1 LSGVPDVYRLWR
13 WQLSPV
19 AGRLDDDRAIGSA
32 GLLRGGTNRLS
43 RGLAARDD
51 HDSGGHRVEVDDSHH
66 GAPPDR
72 LTTRRLG
79 CLPRIV
85 IYLSCLPACRRMEV
99 GAGREG
105 PARAETSAP
114 DPSEHG
120 WTWDELVRK
129 PGTVQA

>member
-1 LSGVPDVYRLWR
+1 MSGVPDVYRLWR

-66 GAPPDR
+66 GALHRTDS
-72 LTTRRLG
+72 RRDVWAA
-79 CLPRIV
+79 CP
-85 IYLSCLPACRRMEV
+85 LSSS
-99 GAGREG
+99 
-105 PARAETSAP
+105 TSAVCRLAA
-114 DPSEHG
+114 G
-120 WTWDELVRK
+120 WK
-129 PGTVQA
+129 